1 MLILFLGTSLGGRFL
16 APAARPLGSAPTT
29 VSRRRLKGITRVT
42 AKREAK
48 TCQNA
53 LNHRDHKCVHCLCF
67 DCHSLE
73 AKDAGRPRRK
83 RNDEPQLNYGEKM
96 LADGTIVA
104 DLTNKP
110 NDSKRRRRN

>member
-1 MLILFLGTSLGGRFL
+1 MVISHKVFCTACKRTFKTGKVKATDEDE
-16 APAARPLGSAPTT
+16 
-29 VSRRRLKGITRVT
+29 GITRVT
-42 AKREAK
+42 AKREVK